1 MRRLRHIQ
9 HPMKR
14 KRPLT
19 SEALSPGVKW
29 IILSI
34 LLIALF
40 IYLLIGDM
48 SDTSESGADPLIL
61 QYGLTL
67 EASGFD
73 PHINSSAELGIVL
86 RQVYD
91 TLLYRHPETNE
102 FVPGLA
108 ESWRV
113 SSDGRTYE
121 FALRQDIRFHDGTPF
136 NAAAVAA
143 NLDRIL
149 SKTAPVSQ
157 KAQFLLG
164 PYESHEIVSEYAIRI
179 QLTQP
184 YTPLLDGLSQVYL
197 AMASPAALTEY
208 SRNRYQ
214 FHQVG
219 TGPFRFIEYLPGN
232 RIVLERWEE
241 YAWAPSFF
249 TPLAEDVINKIVF
262 RFYEDPPTRHIALQN
277 GAAHVM
283 GELPP
288 LNAASLS
295 EDDAIQIL
303 PTNIPGQPLQFL
315 IHTGSAPTNEI
326 AVRQALLYATDRRAI
341 AQLVYQG
348 FPPIARGPL
357 GSKTLYYDA
366 HAGAEYDY
374 DPERARQLL
383 ADAGYRDDDNDG
395 VLEREGQ
402 PLQLEM
408 VIPNWNFLPDA
419 AQLLQEQ
426 WRAVKIRLILQP
438 VPGYAALLARI
449 DEDDYHLAP
458 FNNFGPDPAMLADYF
473 HSEGNRNWSRYVD
486 ATLDEILLRAG
497 QSEDASE
504 RSELYARAQQSIMRE
519 ALVLPLV
526 EFVNINAAS
535 RRVVGLQ
542 YDPYGW
548 FPLLYTV
555 RLLPAET

>member
-1 MRRLRHIQ
+1 MQRI
-9 HPMKR
+9 P
-14 KRPLT
+14 P
-19 SEALSPGVKW
+19 
-29 IILSI
+29 I
-34 LLIALF
+34 LLVCLF
-40 IYLLIGDM
+40 VLLVYLFARDI
-48 SDTSESGADPLIL
+48 SDTSESGADLVTL
-61 QYGLTL
+61 HYGLTL

-73 PHINSSAELGIVL
+73 PHIHASAELGIVL

-91 TLLYRHPETNE
+91 TLLYRHPETSE

-113 SSDGRTYE
+113 SSDGHTYE
-121 FALRQDIRFHDGTPF
+121 FTLRQGVRFHDGTPF

-143 NLDRIL
+143 NLDRIM

-157 KAQFLLG
+157 KAQFMLG
-164 PYESHEIVSEYAIRI
+164 PYESHEIVSEYLVRI
-179 QLTQP
+179 HLTQA
-184 YTPLLDGLSQVYL
+184 YTPLLDSLSQVYL
-197 AMASPAALTEY
+197 AMASPAALSEY

-219 TGPFRFIEYLPGN
+219 TGPFRFIEYLPGD
-232 RIVLERWEE
+232 RIILERWEE

-249 TPLAEDVINKIVF
+249 RSLAEDAIEQIVF

-288 LNAASLS
+288 LNAAALS
-295 EDDAIQIL
+295 EDDAIQLL
-303 PTNIPGQPLQFL
+303 PTSIPGQPLQFL
-315 IHTGSAPTNEI
+315 IHTSRAPTNEL

-341 AQLVYQG
+341 AQLIYQG

-357 GSKTLYYDA
+357 SSKTLYYDA

-395 VLEREGQ
+395 VLERDGQ
-402 PLQLEM
+402 PLQIEM
-408 VIPNWNFLPDA
+408 IIPNWNFLPDA

-426 WRAVKIRLILQP
+426 WRTVKIRLILQP
-438 VPGYAALLARI
+438 VPGYTALLARV

-458 FNNFGPDPAMLADYF
+458 FNNFGPDPAMLAEYF
-473 HSEGNRNWSRYVD
+473 RSDGNRNWSRYTD
-486 ATLDEILLRAG
+486 AALDDILLRAN
-497 QSEDASE
+497 QTNDTSE
-504 RSELYARAQQSIMRE
+504 RDELYSRAQQDIMRE
-519 ALVLPLV
+519 ALILPLV

-535 RRVVGLQ
+535 RHVVGLR
-542 YDPYGW
+542 YDSYGW
-548 FPLLYTV
+548 FPLLYAV
-555 RLLPAET
+555 RLLSAET

>member
-1 MRRLRHIQ
+1 MQRQWL
-9 HPMKR
+9 
-14 KRPLT
+14 
-19 SEALSPGVKW
+19 
-29 IILSI
+29 IISLIS
-34 LLIALF
+34 IALLF
-40 IYLLIGDM
+40 YLLIRDLNDENDFGDERL
-48 SDTSESGADPLIL
+48 TLH
-61 QYGLTL
+61 YGLTL

-73 PHINSSAELGIVL
+73 PHIHRSAELGIVL

-121 FALRQDIRFHDGTPF
+121 FTLRQNVHFHDGTPF
-136 NAAAVAA
+136 DAPAVAA

-149 SKTAPVSQ
+149 SDTAPVSQ
-157 KAQFLLG
+157 LAKFLLG
-164 PYESHEIVSEYAIRI
+164 PYQSHEIVSEYVVRI
-179 QLTQP
+179 QLSQAH
-184 YTPLLDGLSQVYL
+184 TPLLDGLSQVYL
-197 AMASPAALTEY
+197 AMASPAALNEY

-219 TGPFRFIEYLPGN
+219 TGPFRFIEYLPGD
-232 RIVLERWEE
+232 RIVLERWDD

-249 TPLAEDVINKIVF
+249 PPLTKDAVERVVF

-277 GAAHVM
+277 GTAHIM

-288 LNAASLS
+288 LNAAALS
-295 EDDAIQIL
+295 QDDAIQLL
-303 PTNIPGQPLQFL
+303 PTSIPGQPLQFL
-315 IHTGSAPTNEI
+315 IHTGRAPTNEL

-357 GSKTLYYDA
+357 SSKTLFYDPY
-366 HAGAEYDY
+366 AGVEYDF
-374 DPERARQLL
+374 DPEQARQLL
-383 ADAGYRDDDNDG
+383 ADAGYRDDDSDG
-395 VLEREGQ
+395 VLERDGQ
-402 PLQLEM
+402 PLQIDM
-408 VIPNWNFLPDA
+408 VIPNWNFLPEA

-438 VPGYAALLARI
+438 VPGYTALLARV
-449 DEDDYHLAP
+449 DEDEYHLAP
-458 FNNFGPDPAMLADYF
+458 FNNFGPDPAMLAEYF
-473 HSEGNRNWSRYVD
+473 LSQSNLNWSRYTN
-486 ATLDEILLRAG
+486 ATLDEILLNAS
-497 QSEDASE
+497 QTEDTLQ

-519 ALVLPLV
+519 ALILPLV

-548 FPLLYTV
+548 FPLLYPV
-555 RLLPAET
+555 RLLPADT